1 MRIVAAKAQTVRLG
15 AAARSS
21 SISFENMTA
30 TALAIH
36 TDASRDGKAL
46 VGLAFDS
53 IGRYDHSGLLNDRFI
68 PRLLA
73 ADPKDYADEDGG
85 IDPSRVWAVLMKN
98 EKPGGHGERCGA
110 VGLVDTAIWDLAAK
124 RVELPLWRHLSKVE
138 PLKAT
143 AAAWPMS
150 TPAAATIARTTTSKA
165 FATTSGAPWPTDTG
179 GSRSRSAALRSVLT
193 SNASRQCCKL
203 SIRR

>member
-21 SISFENMTA
+21 SISFEDMTA

-36 TDASRDGKAL
+36 TDARRDGKAL

-73 ADPKDYADEDGG
+73 ADPQDYADEDGG

-110 VGLVDTAIWDLAAK
+110 VGLIDAAIWDLAAK

-138 PLKAT
+138 PVKGNGSGVADVYASGGHYRPHNDVESLCDDVRRAM
-143 AAAWPMS
+143 ARR
-150 TPAAATIARTTTSKA
+150 TPAVQ
-165 FATTSGAPWPTDTG
+165 D
-179 GSRSRSAALRSVLT
+179 
-193 SNASRQCCKL
+193 QD
-203 SIRR
+203 RRRCAWY